1 MTAPR
6 GAAARASWR
15 LIPLFAWR
23 ILARRRGAGGAAG
36 GSAYLTGAAVG
47 IGLSLVPLMVVM
59 EVSDGLIEGITRRFL
74 EVGSYHLQVRLP
86 PGMEVQQRV
95 RAELLDEV
103 AARLQQGLG
112 DGALATRERHGI
124 ALAAAGGRSHVVTVR
139 AVIPELYERDP
150 GLRQYLAVASGAFD
164 LSGNG
169 IVVSHEVARQ
179 LDAQVGDRLLMVTAI
194 DRGAGTGQALLIP
207 KLTPLEVRGIV
218 SSGYQE
224 LDKLWVFVSHATAEV
239 LLPPGGSRD
248 FVGVKIAD
256 PFADLNP
263 AIERTASLA
272 GPGYAIYTWRQ
283 LERANYESFAT
294 SRALLLLI
302 MALIVA
308 VAGVNVSS
316 ATVTIALAR
325 RREMAFL
332 KSQGLPPEVVFWT
345 LTASGL
351 LAGALGAAVGIGA
364 GLAAA
369 LNINQLVAGM
379 ETVASVLR
387 TSVTALLA
395 PAAEAPAAVR
405 FFDRGFY
412 LEHIPIAVEPGP
424 VAIVAGATIALAGFA
439 AALPA
444 ARAAGRMPLELLRG
458 VSFADVEQG
467 GSRRA

>member
-1 MTAPR
+1 
-6 GAAARASWR
+6 
-15 LIPLFAWR
+15 
-23 ILARRRGAGGAAG
+23 
-36 GSAYLTGAAVG
+36 
-47 IGLSLVPLMVVM
+47 MV
-59 EVSDGLIEGITRRFL
+59 S
-74 EVGSYHLQVRLP
+74 
-86 PGMEVQQRV
+86 
-95 RAELLDEV
+95 
-103 AARLQQGLG
+103 
-112 DGALATRERHGI
+112 
-124 ALAAAGGRSHVVTVR
+124 VR
-139 AVIPELYERDP
+139 AVAQQLHDRDA
-150 GLRQYLAVASGAFD
+150 GLRQYLAVAAGAFD
-164 LSGNG
+164 VSGNG
-169 IVVSHEVARQ
+169 IVVSRDVARQ
-179 LDAQVGDRLLMVTAI
+179 LDAQVGDRVLMVTAI

-207 KLTPLEVRGIV
+207 KITPLEVRGV
-218 SSGYQE
+218 VTSGYQE
-224 LDKLWVFVSHATAEV
+224 LDKLWVFVSHASADL

-248 FVGVKIAD
+248 LVGVKIAD
-256 PFADLNP
+256 PFADLGP
-263 AIERTASLA
+263 VIERTARLA
-272 GPGYAIYTWRQ
+272 GPGYAIYTWRE

-345 LTASGL
+345 LTGSGL

-369 LNINQLVAGM
+369 LNINQAVAGM
-379 ETVASVLR
+379 EAVA
-387 TSVTALLA
+387 TAVRSAFAAILA

-412 LEHIPIAVEPGP
+412 LEHIPIAVEPVP

-444 ARAAGRMPLELLRG
+444 VRAASRLPLELLRG
-458 VSFADVEQG
+458 TPAIDAEH
-467 GSRRA
+467 

>member
-1 MTAPR
+1 VSVPR
-6 GAAARASWR
+6 GAGARSSWR

-23 ILARRRGAGGAAG
+23 ILARRRGAGGG
-36 GSAYLTGAAVG
+36 GAYLTGAAVG

-86 PGMEVQQRV
+86 PGFDVHHEV
-95 RAELLDEV
+95 RAQLLDEV
-103 AARLQQGLG
+103 AARVQQGLG
-112 DGALATRERHGI
+112 GATLAGRERNGI
-124 ALAAAGGRSHVVTVR
+124 ALAAAGVRRHVVTVR
-139 AVIPELYERDP
+139 AVAPDLYERDA
-150 GLRQYLAVASGAFD
+150 GLRQYLSVVAGAFD
-164 LSGNG
+164 LSGAG
-169 IVVSHEVARQ
+169 IVVSRDVAHR
-179 LDAQVGDRLLMVTAI
+179 LGAQVGDRLLMVTAI
-194 DRGAGTGQALLIP
+194 DRGGSGGTALLIP
-207 KLTPLEVRGIV
+207 KLTRLEVRGIV
-218 SSGYQE
+218 ASGYQE
-224 LDKLWVFVSHATAEV
+224 LDKLWVFVSHATAGV

-248 FVGVKIAD
+248 FVGVKIAE
-256 PFADLNP
+256 PFADLGP
-263 AIERTASLA
+263 VIEQVAAHA
-272 GPGYAIYTWRQ
+272 GPGYSIFTWAQ

-308 VAGVNVSS
+308 VAGINVSS

-345 LTASGL
+345 LTGSGL
-351 LAGALGAAVGIGA
+351 LAGVLGAAVGIGG

-379 ETVASVLR
+379 EAAATAVHTAF
-387 TSVTALLA
+387 TALTASSAHA
-395 PAAEAPAAVR
+395 PEPVR

-412 LEHIPIAVEPGP
+412 LEQIPIAVDPGP

-444 ARAAGRMPLELLRG
+444 ARAAARMPVELLRG
-458 VSFADVEQG
+458 VPIADAQQG
-467 GSRRA
+467 GTRRA

>member
-6 GAAARASWR
+6 GAAARSSWR
-15 LIPLFAWR
+15 LIPVFAWR

-36 GSAYLTGAAVG
+36 GGAYLTGAAVG

-86 PGMEVQQRV
+86 PGLQAHEQV
-95 RAELLDEV
+95 RARLLDEAAVRV
-103 AARLQQGLG
+103 AEGLG

-124 ALAAAGGRSHVVTVR
+124 ALAAAGERRHVVTVR
-139 AVIPELYERDP
+139 AVAQRIHERDP
-150 GLRQYLAVASGAFD
+150 GLRHYLAVDSGAFD
-164 LSGNG
+164 LSGAG
-169 IVVSHEVARQ
+169 IVVSRDVARQ
-179 LDAQVGDRLLMVTAI
+179 LDARVGDRLLVVTAI
-194 DRGAGTGQALLIP
+194 DRGGRTGSALLVP

-218 SSGYQE
+218 TSGYQE
-224 LDKLWVFVSHATAEV
+224 LDKLWVFVSHATGDV

-256 PFADLNP
+256 PFADLEP
-263 AIERTASLA
+263 VIARAAELA
-272 GPGYAIYTWRQ
+272 GPGYAIYTWAQ
-283 LERANYESFAT
+283 LERASYESFAT

-345 LTASGL
+345 LTGSGL

-369 LNINQLVAGM
+369 LNINQVVAGM
-379 ETVASVLR
+379 EAAASALR
-387 TSVTALLA
+387 TAAAALVA

-412 LEHIPIAVEPGP
+412 LEHIPITVEPAP
-424 VAIVAGATIALAGFA
+424 VAVVAGATIALAGFA

-444 ARAAGRMPLELLRG
+444 ARAAGRLPLELLRG
-458 VSFADVEQG
+458 APIIDAEQPVR
-467 GSRRA
+467 RRA

>member
-1 MTAPR
+1 MTVPR
-6 GAAARASWR
+6 GAAARSSWR

-23 ILARRRGAGGAAG
+23 ILARRRGAGGGA
-36 GSAYLTGAAVG
+36 AYLTGAAVG

-86 PGMEVQQRV
+86 PGLEAHHQV
-95 RAELLDEV
+95 RAQMLDEV
-103 AARLQQGLG
+103 AVRLEQGLG
-112 DGALATRERHGI
+112 DGALAARERHGI
-124 ALAAAGGRSHVVTVR
+124 ALAAAGDRRHVVTVR
-139 AVIPELYERDP
+139 AVAQHLYARDP
-150 GLRQYLAVASGAFD
+150 GLRQFLAVASGAFD
-164 LSGNG
+164 LSGRG
-169 IVVSHEVARQ
+169 IVVSRDVARR
-179 LDAQVGDRLLMVTAI
+179 LDAEVGDRLLMVTAI
-194 DRGAGTGQALLIP
+194 DRGGGAGTARLVP

-218 SSGYQE
+218 ASGYQE
-224 LDKLWVFVSHATAEV
+224 LDKLWVFVSHATANV

-256 PFADLNP
+256 PFADLGP
-263 AIERTASLA
+263 VIAQAASLA
-272 GPGYAIYTWRQ
+272 GPGYAIYTWYQ
-283 LERANYESFAT
+283 LERANYDSFAT

-302 MALIVA
+302 MALIIA

-332 KSQGLPPEVVFWT
+332 KSQGLPPEVVFWA
-345 LTASGL
+345 LTGSGL
-351 LAGALGAAVGIGA
+351 LAGALGAVVGIAG

-369 LNINQLVAGM
+369 LNINQVVAGM
-379 ETVASVLR
+379 EAAATALR
-387 TSVTALLA
+387 TAFAALLA
-395 PAAEAPAAVR
+395 PAADTPAAVR

-444 ARAAGRMPLELLRG
+444 ARAAGRLPLELLRG
-458 VSFADVEQG
+458 APITDAEQPE
-467 GSRRA
+467 SRRA

>member
-1 MTAPR
+1 MTAQH
-6 GAAARASWR
+6 GAAVRSSWR

-86 PGMEVQQRV
+86 PGLEVHQRV
-95 RAELLDEV
+95 RAQLLDEV
-103 AARLQQGLG
+103 AARLQEGLG
-112 DGALATRERHGI
+112 AGALATRERHGI
-124 ALAAAGGRSHVVTVR
+124 ALAAAGGRRHVVTVR
-139 AVIPELYERDP
+139 ALAQQLYERDP
-150 GLRQYLAVASGAFD
+150 GLRQYLAVAAGAFD
-164 LSGNG
+164 LSGAG
-169 IVVSHEVARQ
+169 IVVSRDVARA
-179 LDAQVGDRLLMVTAI
+179 LDAQVGDRLLLVTAI
-194 DRGAGTGQALLIP
+194 DRGAGAGRALLIP
-207 KLTPLEVRGIV
+207 KLTPLQVRGIV
-218 SSGYQE
+218 TSGYQE

-248 FVGVKIAD
+248 LVGVKIAD
-256 PFADLNP
+256 PFADLRP
-263 AIERTASLA
+263 AIERTAALA
-272 GPGYAIYTWRQ
+272 GPGYAIFTWRE

-345 LTASGL
+345 LTASGV

-369 LNINQLVAGM
+369 LNINQVVTGL
-379 ETVASVLR
+379 ETAASALR
-387 TSVTALLA
+387 TAFAALLA
-395 PAAEAPAAVR
+395 PASEAPAAVR

-412 LEHIPIAVEPGP
+412 LERIPITVEPGP
-424 VAIVAGATIALAGFA
+424 VVVVAGATIALAGLA

-444 ARAAGRMPLELLRG
+444 ARAAARLPLELLRG
-458 VSFADVEQG
+458 TPVIDADH
-467 GSRRA
+467 

>member
-1 MTAPR
+1 MTALR
-6 GAAARASWR
+6 GARARSSWR

-47 IGLSLVPLMVVM
+47 IGLSLVPLLVVM

-86 PGMEVQQRV
+86 PGLEAHQRV
-95 RAELLDEV
+95 RARLLDEV

-112 DGALATRERHGI
+112 EGALASRERHGT
-124 ALAAAGGRSHVVTVR
+124 ALAAAGGRRHVVTVR
-139 AVIPELYERDP
+139 ALAEQLWERDP

-169 IVVSHEVARQ
+169 IVVSRDVARR
-179 LDAQVGDRLLMVTAI
+179 LDAQVGDRLLLVTAI
-194 DRGAGTGQALLIP
+194 DRGAGTGRALLIP

-218 SSGYQE
+218 TSGYQE

-248 FVGVKIAD
+248 LVGVKIAD
-256 PFADLNP
+256 PFADLRP
-263 AIERTASLA
+263 VIERTASLA
-272 GPGYAIYTWRQ
+272 GPGYAIFTWRE

-316 ATVTIALAR
+316 ATMTIALAR

-345 LTASGL
+345 LTASGV

-369 LNINQLVAGM
+369 LNINQVVTGLEAA
-379 ETVASVLR
+379 ASALR
-387 TSVTALLA
+387 TAFAGLLA
-395 PAAEAPAAVR
+395 PASEAPAAVR

-412 LEHIPIAVEPGP
+412 LEQIPITVEPGP
-424 VAIVAGATIALAGFA
+424 VVVVAGATIALAGLA

-444 ARAAGRMPLELLRG
+444 ARAAARLPLELLRG
-458 VSFADVEQG
+458 TPAIDADH
-467 GSRRA
+467 

>member
-1 MTAPR
+1 MTGPR
-6 GAAARASWR
+6 GAAARSSWR

-23 ILARRRGAGGAAG
+23 ILARRRGAAG
-36 GSAYLTGAAVG
+36 GGAYLTGAAVG

-86 PGMEVQQRV
+86 PGMVVHHEV
-95 RAELLDEV
+95 RAQLLDEV
-103 AARLQQGLG
+103 AVRVQQGLG
-112 DGALATRERHGI
+112 GGALAARERNGI
-124 ALAAAGGRSHVVTVR
+124 ALAAAGAQRQVVTVR
-139 AVIPELYERDP
+139 AVAQHLYERDP
-150 GLRQYLAVASGAFD
+150 GLRQYLAVVSGAFD

-169 IVVSHEVARQ
+169 IVVSRDLARR
-179 LDAQVGDRLLMVTAI
+179 LGAQVGDRLLMVTAI
-194 DRGAGTGQALLIP
+194 DRGGGGETALLIP
-207 KLTPLEVRGIV
+207 KLTPLQVRGVV

-224 LDKLWVFVSHATAEV
+224 LDKQWVFVSHATARV

-256 PFADLNP
+256 PFADLGP
-263 AIERTASLA
+263 AVAQVSAHA
-272 GPGYAIYTWRQ
+272 GPGYAIYTWAQ

-345 LTASGL
+345 LTGSGL
-351 LAGALGAAVGIGA
+351 LAGVLGAAVGIGA

-369 LNINQLVAGM
+369 LNINQVVAGM
-379 ETVASVLR
+379 ESAATAVHTAF
-387 TSVTALLA
+387 TALAA
-395 PAAEAPAAVR
+395 PAAEAPAEVR

-412 LEHIPIAVEPGP
+412 LEHIPIAVEPEP
-424 VAIVAGATIALAGFA
+424 VVIVAGATIALAGFA

-458 VSFADVEQG
+458 VPIADAQQEG
-467 GSRRA
+467 PRRA

>member
-6 GAAARASWR
+6 GAAARSSWR

-86 PGMEVQQRV
+86 PGLEAHERV
-95 RAELLDEV
+95 RAQLLDEV

-112 DGALATRERHGI
+112 EGALATRERHGI
-124 ALAAAGGRSHVVTVR
+124 ALAAAAGRRHVVTVR
-139 AVIPELYERDP
+139 ALAQQLYQRDP

-169 IVVSHEVARQ
+169 IVVSRDVARR
-179 LDAQVGDRLLMVTAI
+179 LDAQVGDRLLLVTAI
-194 DRGAGTGQALLIP
+194 DRGAGAGRALLIP
-207 KLTPLEVRGIV
+207 KLTPLQVRGIV
-218 SSGYQE
+218 TSGYQE
-224 LDKLWVFVSHATAEV
+224 LDKLWVFVSHATAEA

-248 FVGVKIAD
+248 LVGVKVAD
-256 PFADLNP
+256 PFADLRP
-263 AIERTASLA
+263 VIERTASLA
-272 GPGYAIYTWRQ
+272 PGYAIFTWRE

-351 LAGALGAAVGIGA
+351 LAGALGAAVGIAA

-369 LNINQLVAGM
+369 LNINQVVTGLEAA
-379 ETVASVLR
+379 ASALR
-387 TSVTALLA
+387 TAFAALLA
-395 PAAEAPAAVR
+395 PASEAPAAVR

-412 LEHIPIAVEPGP
+412 LEQIPITVEPGP
-424 VAIVAGATIALAGFA
+424 VVVVAGGAIALAGLA

-444 ARAAGRMPLELLRG
+444 ARAAARLPLELLRG
-458 VSFADVEQG
+458 TPTIDADH
-467 GSRRA
+467 

>member
-1 MTAPR
+1 MTAHG
-6 GAAARASWR
+6 GAAARSSWR

-23 ILARRRGAGGAAG
+23 ILVRRRGAGGAG
-36 GSAYLTGAAVG
+36 AYLTGAAVG

-74 EVGSYHLQVRLP
+74 EVGSYHLQVRMP
-86 PGMEVQQRV
+86 PGLDAHHEV
-95 RAELLDEV
+95 RARLLDEV
-103 AARLQQGLG
+103 AARLQQELG
-112 DGALATRERHGI
+112 GVALATRERNGI
-124 ALAAAGGRSHVVTVR
+124 ALAAAGDRRHVVTVR
-139 AVIPELYERDP
+139 AVARQLYQRDP
-150 GLRQYLAVASGAFD
+150 GLRRYLAITSGAFD
-164 LSGNG
+164 LTGNG
-169 IVVSHEVARQ
+169 IVVSHHVARR

-194 DRGAGTGQALLIP
+194 ERGGGTGRTLLIP
-207 KLTPLEVRGIV
+207 KVTPLEVRGV
-218 SSGYQE
+218 VTSGYQE
-224 LDKLWVFVSHATAEV
+224 LDKLWVFVSHATAAA
-239 LLPPGGSRD
+239 LLPPGGSND

-256 PFADLNP
+256 PFADLSP
-263 AIERTASLA
+263 VMAQAAALA
-272 GPGYAIYTWRQ
+272 PGYAIYTWYQ

-345 LTASGL
+345 LTGSGL
-351 LAGALGAAVGIGA
+351 LAGALGAALGIGG

-369 LNINQLVAGM
+369 VNINQVVAGM
-379 ETVASVLR
+379 ESVATGVR
-387 TSVTALLA
+387 AGFAALLA
-395 PAAEAPAAVR
+395 PGAETPAAVR

-412 LEHIPIAVEPGP
+412 LEHIPIAVEPVP
-424 VAIVAGATIALAGFA
+424 VAIVAGATIALAGIA

-444 ARAAGRMPLELLRG
+444 ARAAGRLPLALLRG
-458 VSFADVEQG
+458 APVIGAGD
-467 GSRRA
+467 